1 MELGLATFADLASGV
16 SPRQRMR
23 ELMEEVELA
32 DRLGLDVFGIGEH
45 HRADFLVSAPAVVLG
60 AAAVRTERIR
70 LSSAVTVL
78 SSADPVRVFQD
89 FAEVDLLSNG
99 RAEIMAGRG
108 SFIESFPLFGYD
120 LDDYDELYA
129 EKLEL
134 LLKLREQTRV
144 TWSGRHRPPLSDA
157 GVWPRPVQEPLPVWV
172 AVGGSPQS
180 VVRAGTLGL
189 PLTIAIIGGQPARFA
204 PLVELYR
211 EAVAGA
217 GPQRRA
223 ALDRAVRHG
232 GRTAGARGDRPAR
245 GACARAIN
253 RLRAAGKRRRSRI
266 VTPRQ
271 GNSMKAGGW
280 PVIAA
285 YALVCAATQ
294 ILWLTYAAITTE
306 TARRYGVSVSAV
318 GWLAE
323 IFPLLYVVLAIPAGI
338 LLDRWFRPTLAA
350 GGALVALGGLVR
362 LGGETFAWAMA
373 GQALVAIAQPVV
385 LSAVSKLA
393 GEYLPADQRADGIAL
408 GSAGN
413 FVGML
418 LALLLGPTLGG
429 HGQLERLLI
438 LEAVLAVLPAV
449 ALAVVLRRPGHE
461 SDEHAAIEGSA
472 ARALW
477 ALPSMRT
484 LCGLVFLGFGI
495 FVALATWLQTLLQ
508 PSHVSETAAGALLVG
523 MVIAGIAGCAVLPP
537 LIARRRTERGFMRA
551 VVLVACLGCVVLGA
565 APWIGVRALALV
577 AMGIVLLP
585 ALPVILT
592 AAEQLAGAAAGTAG
606 AIVWLAGNL
615 GGLAIALLVQVLVH
629 HPLAAFLAMGAV
641 SLLGLPLAAR
651 IVSPGVEERPGAP
664 AAATAG

>member
-1 MELGLATFADLASGV
+1 MKAK
-16 SPRQRMR
+16 
-23 ELMEEVELA
+23 
-32 DRLGLDVFGIGEH
+32 
-45 HRADFLVSAPAVVLG
+45 
-60 AAAVRTERIR
+60 
-70 LSSAVTVL
+70 
-78 SSADPVRVFQD
+78 
-89 FAEVDLLSNG
+89 
-99 RAEIMAGRG
+99 AG
-108 SFIESFPLFGYD
+108 
-120 LDDYDELYA
+120 
-129 EKLEL
+129 
-134 LLKLREQTRV
+134 
-144 TWSGRHRPPLSDA
+144 
-157 GVWPRPVQEPLPVWV
+157 
-172 AVGGSPQS
+172 
-180 VVRAGTLGL
+180 
-189 PLTIAIIGGQPARFA
+189 
-204 PLVELYR
+204 
-211 EAVAGA
+211 
-217 GPQRRA
+217 
-223 ALDRAVRHG
+223 
-232 GRTAGARGDRPAR
+232 
-245 GACARAIN
+245 
-253 RLRAAGKRRRSRI
+253 
-266 VTPRQ
+266 
-271 GNSMKAGGW
+271 AGGW

-461 SDEHAAIEGSA
+461 SDRSSEIDQHAAIEGSA
-472 ARALW
+472 ARTLW

-565 APWIGVRALALV
+565 APWIGVRAVALV

-651 IVSPGVEERPGAP
+651 IVSPGTEERTGAP
-664 AAATAG
+664 ATATAG